1 MIIGMVISMGKEKKN
16 TLGTR
21 MKEYEAV
28 SKNHLMRR
36 TPVIIRLDGKA
47 FHTFTRGLDKP
58 FDSDFVTMM
67 QQTMLHLC
75 ENIQGCVLGYT
86 QSDEITLVLVDYQN
100 RDSCAWFDNQV
111 QKIASIS
118 ASMAT
123 LYFNRELSEMLRD
136 LEEDLVAANYSL
148 PQAHMYET
156 NSKKYDKWYDKEY
169 RALFDSRVFNLP
181 QYEVINNLIW
191 RQQDATRNSIN
202 SVAQS
207 LFSHKEL
214 QGISSKDLQ
223 NKMLIER
230 DVNWNDY
237 PTHLKRGCCAIKDSE
252 GKWVLDINIP
262 IFTEDRDYIDRLVFL
277 GDGEENAI

>member
-1 MIIGMVISMGKEKKN
+1 MTIGMVISMGKEKKN

-36 TPVIIRLDGKA
+36 TPVVIRLDGKA

-123 LYFNRELSEMLRD
+123 LYFNRDLSEMLRD
-136 LEEDLVAANYSL
+136 LEEDLAAADYSL

-223 NKMLIER
+223 NKMLTER

-252 GKWVLDINIP
+252 GKWVLDVNIP
-262 IFTEDRDYIDRLVFL
+262 IFTEDRDYIDRLIFL
-277 GDGEENAI
+277 EDGEENAI

>member
-1 MIIGMVISMGKEKKN
+1 MVISMGKEKKN

-36 TPVIIRLDGKA
+36 TPVVIRLDGKA
-47 FHTFTRGLDKP
+47 FHTFTRGLNKP

-136 LEEDLVAANYSL
+136 LEEDLAAADYSL

-169 RALFDSRVFNLP
+169 RAVFDSRVFNLP

-223 NKMLIER
+223 NKMLTER

-262 IFTEDRDYIDRLVFL
+262 IFTEDRNYIDRLVFL
-277 GDGEENAI
+277 EDGEENAI

>member
-1 MIIGMVISMGKEKKN
+1 MTIGMVISMGKEKKN

-36 TPVIIRLDGKA
+36 TPVVIRLDGKA
-47 FHTFTRGLDKP
+47 FHTFTRGLNKP

-136 LEEDLVAANYSL
+136 LEEDLAAADYSL

-156 NSKKYDKWYDKEY
+156 NSKKYDRWYDKEY

-223 NKMLIER
+223 NKMLTER

-252 GKWVLDINIP
+252 GKWVLDVNIP
-262 IFTEDRDYIDRLVFL
+262 IFTEDRDYIDRLIFL
-277 GDGEENAI
+277 EDGEDNAI

>member
-1 MIIGMVISMGKEKKN
+1 MIIGTVISMGKEKKN

-21 MKEYEAV
+21 MKEYEVV
-28 SKNHLMRR
+28 SKNRLMRR

-123 LYFNRELSEMLRD
+123 LYFNRELSEMLRG
-136 LEEDLVAANYSL
+136 LEEDLAAADYSL

-169 RALFDSRVFNLP
+169 KALFDSRVFNLP

-223 NKMLIER
+223 NKMLTER

-277 GDGEENAI
+277 EDGEENAI

>member
-28 SKNHLMRR
+28 SKNRLMRR

-86 QSDEITLVLVDYQN
+86 QSDEITLVLIDYQN

-136 LEEDLVAANYSL
+136 LEEDLAAANYSL

-223 NKMLIER
+223 DKMLTER

>member
-36 TPVIIRLDGKA
+36 TPVVIRLDGKA
-47 FHTFTRGLDKP
+47 FHTFTRGLNKP

-123 LYFNRELSEMLRD
+123 LYFNRELSEMLRG
-136 LEEDLVAANYSL
+136 LEEDLAAADYSL

-156 NSKKYDKWYDKEY
+156 NSKKYDRWYDKEY
-169 RALFDSRVFNLP
+169 RAVFDSRVFNLP

-223 NKMLIER
+223 NKMLTER

-277 GDGEENAI
+277 EDGEENAI

>member
-36 TPVIIRLDGKA
+36 TPVIIRLDGRA

-136 LEEDLVAANYSL
+136 LEEDLAAANYSL

-223 NKMLIER
+223 DKMLTER

-277 GDGEENAI
+277 EGGEENAI

>member
-21 MKEYEAV
+21 MKEYEVV
-28 SKNHLMRR
+28 SKNRLMRR
-36 TPVIIRLDGKA
+36 TPVVIRLDGKA

-58 FDSDFVTMM
+58 FDSDFVSMM

-75 ENIQGCVLGYT
+75 ENIQGCILGYT

-136 LEEDLVAANYSL
+136 LEEDLAAADYSL

-223 NKMLIER
+223 NKMLTER

-277 GDGEENAI
+277 EDGEENAI

>member
-237 PTHLKRGCCAIKDSE
+237 PTHLKCGCCAIKDSE

>member
-1 MIIGMVISMGKEKKN
+1 MGKEKKN

-21 MKEYEAV
+21 MKVYEAV
-28 SKNHLMRR
+28 SKNYLMRR

-58 FDSDFVTMM
+58 FDIDFVNIM

-86 QSDEITLVLVDYQN
+86 QSDEITLVLVDYQD
-100 RDSCAWFDNQV
+100 RDTCAWFDNQV
-111 QKIASIS
+111 QKMVSVS
-118 ASMAT
+118 ASLAT
-123 LYFNRELSEMLRD
+123 LYFNQQLSEMLRD
-136 LEEDLVAANYSL
+136 LEEDIHAADYSL
-148 PQAHMYET
+148 PQAHNY
-156 NSKKYDKWYDKEY
+156 SKNVAKYNKWCDKEY
-169 RALFDSRVFNLP
+169 KALFDSRVFNVP

-214 QGISSKDLQ
+214 QGINSKDLQ
-223 NKMLIER
+223 NKMLVEK
-230 DVNWNDY
+230 DVNWNDFS
-237 PTHLKRGCCAIKDSE
+237 TTLKRGCCAIKSGE
-252 GKWVLDINIP
+252 GKWFIDNEIP
-262 IFTEDRDYIDRLVFL
+262 IFTDDRNYIDRLIFL
-277 GDGEENAI
+277 EDSNVNTTN

>member
-1 MIIGMVISMGKEKKN
+1 
-16 TLGTR
+16 

-36 TPVIIRLDGKA
+36 TPVVIRLDGKA
-47 FHTFTRGLDKP
+47 FHTFTRGLNKP

-136 LEEDLVAANYSL
+136 LEEDLAAADYSL

-156 NSKKYDKWYDKEY
+156 NSKKYDRWYDKEY

-223 NKMLIER
+223 NKMLTER

-252 GKWVLDINIP
+252 GKWVLDVNIP
-262 IFTEDRDYIDRLVFL
+262 IFTEDRDYIDRLIFL
-277 GDGEENAI
+277 EDGEDNAI

>member
-1 MIIGMVISMGKEKKN
+1 MTIGMVISMGKEKKN

-75 ENIQGCVLGYT
+75 KNIQGCVLGYT

-100 RDSCAWFDNQV
+100 RDSCVWFDNQV

-136 LEEDLVAANYSL
+136 LEEDLAAADYSL

-223 NKMLIER
+223 NKMLTER

-252 GKWVLDINIP
+252 GKWVLDVNIP

-277 GDGEENAI
+277 EDGEENAI